1 MINIASYSTYEY
13 LDKVL
18 ALNNSIKKYKN
29 ITFYLLALD
38 KKIYNFIK
46 KKNK

>member
-18 ALNNSIKKYKN
+18 ALNNSIKKYSDQ
-29 ITFYLLALD
+29 FGLEC
-38 KKIYNFIK
+38 
-46 KKNK
+46 